1 MTLDVAILLL
11 VLSVA
16 SIVLDLRFLRNKP
29 KLRIILLILLS
40 LIALI
45 LAVYIGLIFIFLDAI
60 RHQPPTL

>member
-1 MTLDVAILLL
+1 MTLDMAILLL
-11 VLSVA
+11 VVA
-16 SIVLDLRFLRNKP
+16 GAGMVLAYRYLRKKP

-45 LAVYIGLIFIFLDAI
+45 CAGYIGATLILLDAI

>member
-1 MTLDVAILLL
+1 MTLETAILLL
-11 VLSVA
+11 AVA
-16 SIVLDLRFLRNKP
+16 LAGIVLDLRYMRKKP

-60 RHQPPTL
+60 RHQPPAL

>member
-16 SIVLDLRFLRNKP
+16 GIVLDLRFLRNKP

-45 LAVYIGLIFIFLDAI
+45 CAGCIGATLFLLDAI